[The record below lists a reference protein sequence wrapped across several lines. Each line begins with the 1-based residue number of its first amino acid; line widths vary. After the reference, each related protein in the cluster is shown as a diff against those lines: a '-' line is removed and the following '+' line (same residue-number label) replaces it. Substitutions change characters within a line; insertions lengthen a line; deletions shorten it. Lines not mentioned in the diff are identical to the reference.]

1 MFTKKKIGIISL
13 IVASFVIGGLAFN
26 AYRAS
31 AFGGGHMFNFSR
43 GGCDLSGLE
52 RGSPEWQAKME
63 ERKAQMEEFKV
74 MTPEERQAKLEELKT
89 NRTENGEWKGRGLG
103 LGIFDLKGFK
113 GLSDELNYEVINIT
127 NGVQITITS
136 DNSDIVTKLQESAAR
151 LNDLNK

>member
-1 MFTKKKIGIISL
+1 
-13 IVASFVIGGLAFN
+13 
-26 AYRAS
+26 
-31 AFGGGHMFNFSR
+31 MFNFSR

-52 RGSPEWQAKME
+52 RGSPEWQAKMDECNAEREAKME